1 MAGYRRGHSFCVIT
15 AGGHAARPDTQGSV
29 TVMSMTQSL
38 LDFILDL
45 LRDSDAKAA
54 FLADPDR
61 ALADAGLSN
70 VCSEDISDAMSYVSE
85 YHPVALVGP
94 REYNL
99 GNTAVVQHA
108 EGHRPEHH
116 EGWHDHDYWPDPH
129 AGVIQQ
135 LEYITNNYAYT
146 DSHDTVIDKS
156 VNQSIWNEGKL
167 TQTFNDNSVTAT
179 DHSVAAGRDIS
190 GDVANGDGNVVGDN
204 AQVGNTSNDYST
216 HGSFNG
222 NNIAD
227 RGGIAGDGN
236 VTDSDHSD
244 VATNGSR
251 VDDSRE
257 DIHNTTIKDVG
268 NTYDSDNTTIK
279 DSGNNYHNSNNTYD
293 SESTYDHSG
302 NTYHHEHV
310 AENSFNTVE
319 SHNEDSAISSTHQEG
334 LLNLAVSPA
343 VNVPI
348 HDNDIL
354 SNIHG

>member
-1 MAGYRRGHSFCVIT
+1 
-15 AGGHAARPDTQGSV
+15 
-29 TVMSMTQSL
+29 MSSTKSL
-38 LDFILDL
+38 LDFILSL
-45 LRDSDAKAA
+45 LSDDHAKAA
-54 FLADPDR
+54 FIANPDQ
-61 ALADAGLSN
+61 ALADAGLSD
-70 VCSEDISDAMSYVSE
+70 VCSEDISDAMTYVAE
-85 YHPVALVGP
+85 YHPVSNVGN

-99 GNTAVVQHA
+99 GNDRDDRHYGDDRDYRH
-108 EGHRPEHH
+108 EGGRPH
-116 EGWHDHDYWPDPH
+116 EGWRPDPGLDSH
-129 AGVIQQ
+129 AAVVQQ
-135 LEYITNNYAYT
+135 LEYISNNYTYS

-179 DHSVAAGRDIS
+179 DHSVAAGRNIN
-190 GDVANGDGNVVGDN
+190 GDVTNGDGNVVGDGTN
-204 AQVGNTSNDYST
+204 VGNTSNDYST

-227 RGGIAGDGN
+227 RGGVAGDGN

-244 VATNGSR
+244 VATNGGR

-279 DSGNNYHNSNNTYD
+279 DSGNSYHNSDNAYDSNNTYHNSD
-293 SESTYDHSG
+293 

-319 SHNEDSAISSTHQEG
+319 SHNEDSAISSNHQEG
-334 LLNLAVSPA
+334 LVNLAVSPA

-348 HDNDIL
+348 HDNDTDIL
-354 SNIHG
+354 SHHS